1 MKKGILFLLA
11 MFTMITFAEANN
23 SKHPTEVF
31 GFENRYNEAVTFIE
45 RGIRFHVF
53 LNGDFDFDSR
63 YFRTRGNRRI
73 RISRDFQGRINRVGN
88 AWVRYDSRGNVRR
101 IGNVTM
107 SYRRGLLRRVG
118 DLRVTY
124 NSWGSPRFYGQ
135 VRYND
140 YYEDYY
146 DNSLSVG
153 FNINLG
159 TVCVYNDPFFYGN
172 EFRRNYRRVREDANY
187 IYYRAGNDANVSRDR
202 ILKRRKSKRNGTV
215 TQQTTRPQNN
225 RRTVKRESVDRRRT
239 QTNTN
244 RNKKKRVVNSTNQR
258 RTVQKESTNIRK
270 QRTNSATKKKRAITT
285 ESRSTSKKRAKTQ
298 SKKRRRS

>member
-1 MKKGILFLLA
+1 MKKGVLFLLV
-11 MFTMITFAEANN
+11 MFTMISFVEADN
-23 SKHPTEVF
+23 SKHSSEVF

-45 RGIRFHVF
+45 RGVRFHIF

-63 YFRTRGNRRI
+63 YLRTRGNRRI
-73 RISRDFQGRINRVGN
+73 RVSRDYQGRINRVGN
-88 AWVRYDSRGNVRR
+88 AWVRYDFRGNVRR

-107 SYRRGLLRRVG
+107 TYRRGLLRRVG
-118 DLRVTY
+118 GLRITY
-124 NSWGSPRFYGQ
+124 NGWGAPRFFGQ

-172 EFRRNYRRVREDANY
+172 EFRSYYRPIREDANF
-187 IYYRAGNDANVSRDR
+187 IYYRANKGANVSRAR
-202 ILKRRKSKRNGTV
+202 VLKRRKPNAV
-215 TQQTTRPQNN
+215 TQQTTRPQDN

-270 QRTNSATKKKRAITT
+270 QKTNSATKKKRRAITT
-285 ESRSTSKKRAKTQ
+285 ESRSTNKKRAKTQ